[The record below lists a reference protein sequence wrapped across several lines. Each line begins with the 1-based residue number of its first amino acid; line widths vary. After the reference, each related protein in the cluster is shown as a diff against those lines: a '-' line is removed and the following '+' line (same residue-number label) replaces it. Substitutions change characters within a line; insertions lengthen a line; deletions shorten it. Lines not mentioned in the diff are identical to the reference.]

1 MANSGPD
8 TNGSQF
14 FLTHLPTEWLNG
26 KHTVFG
32 RVLEGQEVV
41 DLLLPGDLILTGE
54 VLRKRDHEYRVVRIE
69 EPKAEDKKEGDK

>member
-1 MANSGPD
+1 MANAGPD

-32 RVLEGQEVV
+32 RVIAGQEVV
-41 DLLLPGDLILTGE
+41 DGLVIGDTITKAE
-54 VLRKRDHEYRVVRIE
+54 VLRRRDHEYKVVKIE
-69 EPKAEDKKEGDK
+69 DAKPDAKPSDK